1 MSPIIYMNPE
11 TLPLLDLLFLQ
22 RRDLLKAET
31 FLPSTAK
38 VNYSAIGLLF
48 KGIFLVYPCPEKLF
62 LFMDDP
68 LGVYQQLRGHF
79 LCPELGQKQTFFDS
93 LTLST

>member
-1 MSPIIYMNPE
+1 MSPIIPISMNPE
-11 TLPLLDLLFLQ
+11 SLPLLVLLFLQ

-62 LFMDDP
+62 LFMDD
-68 LGVYQQLRGHF
+68 RGHF
-79 LCPELGQKQTFFDS
+79 LCPELGQKQTFFYP